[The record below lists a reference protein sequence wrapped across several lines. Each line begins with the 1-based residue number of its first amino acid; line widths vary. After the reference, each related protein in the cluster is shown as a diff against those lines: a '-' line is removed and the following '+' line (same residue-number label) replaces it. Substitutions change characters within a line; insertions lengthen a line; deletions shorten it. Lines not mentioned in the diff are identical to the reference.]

1 MIKKINCIDN
11 DLRHLK
17 HIFENLLMIEK
28 IELILSS

>member
-17 HIFENLLMIEK
+17 YIFEHLLIIEK